1 MKKLLLLLPVL
12 LFFSCSKTVMYTN
25 TFSDFQDNRWYKNDI
40 KVFDFD
46 IKKDIE
52 SADISFVFSHT
63 IDPQYKNVHMELV
76 IRYPDGKN
84 DNIFLN
90 PQLKDEAGN
99 SYSDCGDN
107 YCEVKMNVK
116 QDVKMP
122 AGKYE
127 IVLENKYQED
137 YLPNVKGLG
146 VMVESDD

>member
-12 LFFSCSKTVMYTN
+12 LLVSCTKTVMYTK
-25 TFSDFQDNRWYKNDI
+25 TFNDFEDNRWSKTDI

-52 SADISFVFSHT
+52 SADISFVFTHT
-63 IDPQYKNVHMELV
+63 IDPLYKSAYMELV
-76 IRYPDGKN
+76 IKYPDGKS
-84 DNIFLN
+84 DNISLN

-116 QDVKMP
+116 QGIKMP

-127 IVLENKYQED
+127 ITLENKYQED
-137 YLPNVKGLG
+137 YLPNVSSLG
-146 VMVESDD
+146 ITVESED